1 MLGDPAS
8 QPHNLSRRAAE
19 SGETGPAGTFTEIQ
33 PLSEKNPASLDWIKE
48 LISFD
53 TTSRDSNL
61 DLIHR
66 IQSYLEGLGVSSTLT
81 YDDAKQKANLYATLG
96 PQDRPGILL
105 SGHTDVVPV
114 DGQDWDTD
122 PFQVLEK
129 DNRLYG
135 RGTCDMKSFV
145 AVCLAYAPK
154 FLEKGLETPIH
165 FAFSYDE
172 EVGCIGVRRLIAM
185 LADMPVTPTMCIVGE
200 PTDMQV
206 MISHKG
212 KYSYRAHVR
221 GLEAHSSL
229 APHGVNAVEYAAETI
244 TYLKGM
250 ARRIAAEGPF
260 DEEFDVP
267 HTTVHTGT
275 IHGGTALNIVP
286 KDCQFDFEFRHLP
299 DHDAAALFAEVETY
313 IRETLE
319 PEMQAIDPSTGFSIE
334 ELSSIPGLD
343 MDPGAEVVTFAK
355 TLAERNDHAKVAF
368 GTEAGLFQQRA
379 GIPTVVCGPG
389 SIDQAH
395 KPNEFVTIDQV
406 RKCEIFMDR
415 LLAHACGDT

>member
-1 MLGDPAS
+1 M
-8 QPHNLSRRAAE
+8 
-19 SGETGPAGTFTEIQ
+19 
-33 PLSEKNPASLDWIKE
+33 SEQNPASLDWIKE

-114 DGQDWDTD
+114 DGQDWHTD
-122 PFQVLEK
+122 PFHIVEK
-129 DNRLYG
+129 DDRLYG

-154 FLEKGLETPIH
+154 FLEKGLDIPIH

-172 EVGCIGVRRLIAM
+172 EVGCIGVRRLIDM
-185 LADMPVTPTMCIVGE
+185 LSDMPVTPTMCIVGE

-229 APHGVNAVEYAAETI
+229 APHGVNAIEYAAETI
-244 TYLKGM
+244 TFLKNM

-275 IHGGTALNIVP
+275 VHGGTALNIVP

-299 DHDAAALFAEVETY
+299 SHDAAALFVEVETY

-355 TLAERNDHAKVAF
+355 TLAERNDHGKVAF

-406 RKCEIFMDR
+406 RKCEAFLDR
-415 LLAHACGDT
+415 LLAHVCGGN

>member
-1 MLGDPAS
+1 M
-8 QPHNLSRRAAE
+8 
-19 SGETGPAGTFTEIQ
+19 
-33 PLSEKNPASLDWIKE
+33 SEQNPASLDWIKE

-114 DGQDWDTD
+114 DGQDWHTD
-122 PFQVLEK
+122 PFQVVEK
-129 DNRLYG
+129 DGRLYG

-154 FLEKGLETPIH
+154 FLEKGLKTPIH

-172 EVGCIGVRRLIAM
+172 EVGCIGVRRLIDM
-185 LADMPVTPTMCIVGE
+185 LSDMPVTPTMCIVGE

-229 APHGVNAVEYAAETI
+229 APHGVNAIEYAAETV
-244 TYLKGM
+244 TFLKNM
-250 ARRIAAEGPF
+250 ARRIASEGPF

-275 IHGGTALNIVP
+275 IQGGTALNIVP

-299 DHDAAALFAEVETY
+299 GHDAAALYAEVETY

-355 TLAERNDHAKVAF
+355 TLAERNDHGKVAF
-368 GTEAGLFQQRA
+368 GTEAGLFQKRA

-389 SIDQAH
+389 GIDQAH

-406 RKCEIFMDR
+406 RKCETFMDR
-415 LLAHACGDT
+415 LLTHVCGDT

>member
-1 MLGDPAS
+1 M
-8 QPHNLSRRAAE
+8 
-19 SGETGPAGTFTEIQ
+19 
-33 PLSEKNPASLDWIKE
+33 SEQNPASLDWIKE

-96 PQDRPGILL
+96 PQDQPGILL

-114 DGQDWDTD
+114 DGQDWHTD
-122 PFQVLEK
+122 PFHIVEK

-154 FLEKGLETPIH
+154 FLEKGLKTPIH

-172 EVGCIGVRRLIAM
+172 EVGCIGVRRLIDM
-185 LADMPVTPTMCIVGE
+185 LSDMPVTPTMCIVGE

-244 TYLKGM
+244 TFLKNM
-250 ARRIAAEGPF
+250 ARRIAVEGPF

-286 KDCQFDFEFRHLP
+286 KDCTFDFEFRHLP
-299 DHDAAALFAEVETY
+299 SHDAAALFAEVETY

-355 TLAERNDHAKVAF
+355 TLAERNDHGKVAF

-406 RKCEIFMDR
+406 RKCETFMDR
-415 LLAHACGDT
+415 LLAHVCGDT

>member
-1 MLGDPAS
+1 MLGDPA
-8 QPHNLSRRAAE
+8 PRTARFIAAR
-19 SGETGPAGTFTEIQ
+19 GRNWQDRPGRDIHGDQ
-33 PLSEKNPASLDWIKE
+33 PLSDNNPASLDWIKE

-53 TTSRDSNL
+53 TTSRNSNL

-66 IQSYLEGLGVSSTLT
+66 IQGYLEGLGVISTLT

-114 DGQDWDTD
+114 DVQDWDTD
-122 PFQVLEK
+122 PFQVFEK
-129 DNRLYG
+129 EGRLYG

-154 FLEKGLETPIH
+154 FLAKGLETPIH

-172 EVGCIGVRRLIAM
+172 EVGCIGVRRLVDM
-185 LADMPVTPTMCIVGE
+185 LADMPIKPTMCIVGE

-368 GTEAGLFQQRA
+368 GTEAGLFQQRV

-389 SIDQAH
+389 GIDQAH

-406 RKCEIFMDR
+406 RKCETFMDR
-415 LLAHACGDT
+415 LLTHVCGDT

>member
-1 MLGDPAS
+1 MAVRHTGPRG
-8 QPHNLSRRAAE
+8 LSRGADRT
-19 SGETGPAGTFTEIQ
+19 GETVPVGTFTEIQ
-33 PLSEKNPASLDWIKE
+33 PLSEQNPASLDWIKE

-114 DGQDWDTD
+114 DGQDWHTD
-122 PFQVLEK
+122 PFQIVEK
-129 DNRLYG
+129 DARLYG

-154 FLEKGLETPIH
+154 FLEKGLKTPIH

-172 EVGCIGVRRLIAM
+172 EVGCIGVRRLIDM
-185 LADMPVTPTMCIVGE
+185 LSDMPVTPTMCIVGE

-244 TYLKGM
+244 TFLKNM
-250 ARRIAAEGPF
+250 ARRIATEGPF

-267 HTTVHTGT
+267 HTTVHTG
-275 IHGGTALNIVP
+275 IVQGGTALNIVP
-286 KDCQFDFEFRHLP
+286 KDCRFDFEFRHLP
-299 DHDAAALFAEVETY
+299 SHDAAALYAEVETY

-355 TLAERNDHAKVAF
+355 TLAERNDHGKVAF

-406 RKCEIFMDR
+406 RKCETFMDR
-415 LLAHACGDT
+415 LLAHVCGST